1 MTYSFTLESIV
12 MPYLIKYQE
21 KINVR
26 VFYFNMYHFKDFQ
39 DSQLKDCELK
49 PRKSLARL
57 EPGSARP
64 QPNRNSLN
72 LVIKFGIHNRS
83 IQISKFLHQSG
94 PWHVAPNICRIYYMA
109 KFAGSTTNQI
119 DYILDNL
126 WTSIYTSF
134 CFVVMIFSKA
144 QLVAAFLNV

>member
-26 VFYFNMYHFKDFQ
+26 VFYINMYHFKDFQ

-64 QPNRNSLN
+64 QPRQNHQVKWLSLRE
-72 LVIKFGIHNRS
+72 ITEP
-83 IQISKFLHQSG
+83 Q
-94 PWHVAPNICRIYYMA
+94 VAIDWPNYR
-109 KFAGSTTNQI
+109 T
-119 DYILDNL
+119 
-126 WTSIYTSF
+126 
-134 CFVVMIFSKA
+134 VV
-144 QLVAAFLNV
+144 